1 MSDVLLVGKPNSGK
15 SSLFNQL
22 TGLNQKIGNFSGVT
36 VECKVGRFENTLVS
50 DLPGLKSL
58 RNTTPEEA
66 ISKLHLLGASSK
78 KQSCVFIANGM
89 QLEDNLMLFSE
100 IADLQIPVVL
110 CINFKDDLDEN
121 NIEIDLESLR
131 KRLACPIYLVNS
143 KSGEGVDV
151 IKQAI
156 KNDKFRIPN
165 GFCRSLYEKNIDGQI
180 VNTYATHLQD
190 IDETTDSEYPE
201 EYTKRQ
207 RIIASITN
215 DIIDSKPN
223 FTLLEKAKA
232 ADKILLHP
240 IWGILI
246 FLAIMYLVFQSVFT
260 FSSYPMDWIDMFTS
274 WASEGLSN
282 ALDDSWLSNFLTNAL
297 IPGIGGVIIFIPQ
310 IAILFFLLG
319 LLEQSG
325 YLSRISYISDAFL
338 SKFGLSGKSVI
349 PLMSSW
355 ACAIPAIMSARII
368 DNPRERMAILMA
380 SPLMTCSARLPVY
393 TILIAL
399 LADNPEHNMEGIE
412 GLILLLMYLL
422 GVVATLLIAWIY
434 NKQSKVPENSFWSLE
449 LPVYRIPHWK
459 NIGINVYQKTKSFVV
474 EAGKIILVI
483 SIILWFLASFSPKPE
498 SFHIEKYEELKVN
511 NPDLSRES
519 IDLEYSYLGYLG
531 KSFEPVIEPL
541 GYDWK
546 IGIALISS
554 FAAREV
560 FVGTMSTIYS
570 IGSDEEGPI
579 ISRLKAEINPN
590 TGKSRFNLAT
600 IVSLLLFYAFA
611 MQCMST
617 MAIVVRES
625 GSWWFAI
632 IQFFLLTA
640 IAYLTA
646 LAAYQLLS

>member
-36 VECKVGRFENTLVS
+36 VECLVGKFGHILVS

-58 RNTTPEEA
+58 RNTSPEEA
-66 ISKLHLLGASSK
+66 ISKLHLLNAAEK
-78 KQSCVFIANGM
+78 KQVCLFIANGM
-89 QLEDNLMLFSE
+89 QMEDNLMLFSE
-100 IADLQIPVVL
+100 IADLQIPTIL
-110 CINFKDDLDEN
+110 CINFKDDLDAN
-121 NIEIDLESLR
+121 KVQIDIEELQ
-131 KRLACPIYLVNS
+131 KRLACPIYLINS
-143 KSGEGVDV
+143 KSGEGIDEV
-151 IKQAI
+151 KSAI
-156 KNDKFRIPN
+156 IDNAFTVPN
-165 GFCRSLYEKNIDGQI
+165 GFCRSLYEVYEDGEMT
-180 VNTYATHLQD
+180 NNYTRHLQL
-190 IDETTDSEYPE
+190 IEESTDTEYPE
-201 EYTKRQ
+201 EYEKRQ
-207 RIIASITN
+207 RIIASLTN
-215 DIIDSKPN
+215 DIMDTGLDFHLLRRSK
-223 FTLLEKAKA
+223 L

-240 IWGILI
+240 IWGALV
-246 FLAIMYLVFQSVFT
+246 FLVIMYLVFQSVFT
-260 FSSYPMDWIDMFTS
+260 ISAYPMDWIDLFTGWS
-274 WASEGLSN
+274 SEQLQN
-282 ALDDSWLSNFLTNAL
+282 ILVDSWLATFVTDAL

-325 YLSRISYISDAFL
+325 YLSRISFITDGFL

-380 SPLMTCSARLPVY
+380 APLMTCSARLPVY

-399 LADNPEHNMEGIE
+399 LADSPDHHLQGFQ
-412 GLILLLMYLL
+412 GLILLAMYLIGTL
-422 GVVATLLIAWIY
+422 ATLLIAWLY
-434 NKQSKVPENSFWSLE
+434 TRRSSVPENLFWSLE
-449 LPVYRIPHWK
+449 LPVYRFPHWK
-459 NIGINVYQKTKSFVV
+459 NIWITVYQKTKSFVV

-483 SIILWFLASFSPKPE
+483 SLILWFLASFSPKPE
-498 SFHIEKYEELKVN
+498 SFHQTKFEELSKT
-511 NPDLSRES
+511 NPEVSRQS
-519 IDLEYSYLGYLG
+519 VDLEYSYLGYLG
-531 KSFEPVIEPL
+531 KSFEPIIKPL

-554 FAAREV
+554 FAARDV

-570 IGSDEEGPI
+570 IGSEDEGPI
-579 ISRLKAEINPN
+579 ISRLKAEKNPN
-590 TGKSRFNLAT
+590 SGKSRFNFAT
-600 IVSLLLFYAFA
+600 IISLLLFYAFA

-632 IQFFLLTA
+632 AQFFILTA
-640 IAYLTA
+640 IAYLA
-646 LAAYQLLS
+646 AFIAYQLLS